1 MRNFEGD
8 DMSDAAFILYEAAG
22 DRPEADDKA
31 CISLPAS
38 AEKYLVDIQRFSQ
51 LSGELTA
58 FLSELSEKIR
68 SSAEQLK
75 MMEQAVTL
83 KSEDLKRLHGIE
95 VAAVDL
101 EQLVENQRLQKE
113 QFESFV
119 AGQLNM
125 WNEEKARLARE
136 NEELLENLKIQR
148 QREEEEYRLQWE
160 TEKSKAKQEL
170 AEELQA
176 IQKKNRA
183 NQEALEKDFL
193 KRELL
198 LKEKELEWMQLAQE
212 LEQFIS
218 KLGRR
223 AQSQFR

>member
-1 MRNFEGD
+1 MSEAAFVLHEPEGERSEAEEGD
-8 DMSDAAFILYEAAG
+8 
-22 DRPEADDKA
+22 RV
-31 CISLPAS
+31 SLPAS
-38 AEKYLVDIQRFSQ
+38 AEKYLVDIQHFSH
-51 LSGELTA
+51 LAGELTA

-75 MMEQAVTL
+75 MMEQAVAL
-83 KSEDLKRLHGIE
+83 KAEDLKRLHNIE
-95 VAAVDL
+95 ATAVDL
-101 EQLVENQRLQKE
+101 EQLIANQRLQRE
-113 QFESFV
+113 QLENFM
-119 AGQLNM
+119 AGQRSL
-125 WNEEKARLARE
+125 WDEEKARRSKE
-136 NEELLENLKIQR
+136 NEQYLENLKLQR
-148 QREEEEYRLQWE
+148 QKEEQEYRFEWAA
-160 TEKSKAKQEL
+160 EKSKAKQEL
-170 AEELQA
+170 AEELQT

-223 AQSQFR
+223 SPSHSR